1 MKQTHKPQEGEFFHL
16 FSVICTLSLSLRRIL
31 QSFSV
36 ICTLSLS
43 FKDHN
48 TSYCTLMASCCK
60 HWWHASVYSI
70 ISLLLAFIAIST
82 ALRSN
87 HKNAIPATKPVA
99 RDLQLNV
106 CRALRRAGFHTMAT
120 LLQLS
125 PELFLSS
132 PNSTIF
138 VINDSAISY
147 LSIPPLLLKDLL
159 QYHTTPSK
167 LSMNDLLKKPQG
179 SCFPTLHRKK
189 KIAITKIDARQSQ
202 IEINNVLVSHPDV
215 FLEGPIAVHGV
226 LGPFS
231 PLNFIKSPICDNN
244 STLVSDFLEPNNI
257 VEWSRIIQLLS
268 SYGFVSFAI
277 SLRSVLDGILEDQA
291 SLNTATIFAPP
302 NLAVVASSSLLL
314 DKIVRFH
321 ILPRRLT
328 YKELTS
334 LPVRT
339 LLRTLAPGQDLEV
352 NFKEG
357 LIFNGV
363 EIAAPDLFSSEKFVV
378 HGVSRAFELT
388 EFS

>member
-1 MKQTHKPQEGEFFHL
+1 
-16 FSVICTLSLSLRRIL
+16 
-31 QSFSV
+31 
-36 ICTLSLS
+36 
-43 FKDHN
+43 
-48 TSYCTLMASCCK
+48 MASCCK

-99 RDLQLNV
+99 RGLQLNV
-106 CRALRRAGFHTMAT
+106 SRALRRAGFHTMAT
-120 LLQLS
+120 LLQVS

-138 VINDSAISY
+138 VIKDSAISY
-147 LSIPPLLLKDLL
+147 VSIPPLLLKDLL

-189 KIAITKIDARQSQ
+189 KIAITKIDARQSH

-226 LGPFS
+226 VGPFS
-231 PLNFIKSPICDNN
+231 PLDPQDVHQRLNFIKSPICNNN
-244 STLVSDFLEPNNI
+244 STLVSDFLEPENM
-257 VEWSRIIQLLS
+257 VEWRRIIQLLS
-268 SYGFVSFAI
+268 SYGFVSFTI
-277 SLRSVLDGILEDQA
+277 GLHSVLDGILEDHA

-334 LPVRT
+334 LPART
-339 LLRTLAPGQDLEV
+339 LLRTLVPGQDLEV
-352 NFKEG
+352 NFKKG
-357 LIFNGV
+357 LVNINGV

>member
-1 MKQTHKPQEGEFFHL
+1 
-16 FSVICTLSLSLRRIL
+16 
-31 QSFSV
+31 
-36 ICTLSLS
+36 
-43 FKDHN
+43 
-48 TSYCTLMASCCK
+48 MASCCK

-87 HKNAIPATKPVA
+87 HKNAIPATKPLA
-99 RDLQLNV
+99 HGLPLNV
-106 CRALRRAGFHTMAT
+106 SRALRHAGFHSMAT
-120 LLQLS
+120 LLQVS

-138 VINDSAISY
+138 VIKDSSISY

-167 LSMNDLLKKPQG
+167 LSMDDLLKKPQG
-179 SCFPTLHRKK
+179 SCFSTLHRKK
-189 KIAITKIDARQSQ
+189 NIAVTKTDARQKL
-202 IEINNVLVSHPDV
+202 IEINHVLVSHPDV

-231 PLNFIKSPICDNN
+231 PMDPRDVHDGWNFIESPICDSN
-244 STLVSDFLEPNNI
+244 STLVSDFLQPKNM

-277 SLRSVLDGILEDQA
+277 GLHSGLDGILEDHA
-291 SLNTATIFAPP
+291 SLNTVTIFAPP
-302 NLAVVASSSLLL
+302 NLAAVASSSLLL

-321 ILPRRLT
+321 VLPRRLT
-328 YKELTS
+328 FKELTS

-339 LLRTLAPGQDLEV
+339 LLRTLVPGQDLEV
-352 NFKEG
+352 AGEVNFMQG
-357 LIFNGV
+357 LVVNGV
-363 EIAAPDLFSSEKFVV
+363 KIAAPDLFSSEKFVV
-378 HGVSRAFELT
+378 HGISRAFELT